1 MQRARLRRSTTD
13 KMLTGV
19 AGGMAEYFE
28 IDPVFVRIGWVI
40 FGLAGMG
47 IILYIALALITP
59 GGTPPQEQVAPTDPP
74 EGDAPKEESPPPG
87 SPEDQVGRR
96 RALFAAILIG
106 AGAIALMD
114 NLGFLPWELWEDFW
128 PVALI
133 IVGVFLLLPS
143 AKRR

>member
-47 IILYIALALITP
+47 IVLYIALALITP
-59 GGTPPQEQVAPTDPP
+59 EGTPPQEQVAPT
-74 EGDAPKEESPPPG
+74 EGETPMEESPPPG

-143 AKRR
+143 ARGR

>member
-1 MQRARLRRSTTD
+1 MTKAKLRRSTTD

-28 IDPVFVRIGWVI
+28 IDPVFVRIGWVV

-59 GGTPPQEQVAPTDPP
+59 EGPAPQEQDAPTDPTDG
-74 EGDAPKEESPPPG
+74 ETPKQKSPQPPG
-87 SPEDQVGRR
+87 AEDVAGRR

-106 AGAIALMD
+106 AGAIALID
-114 NLGFLPWELWEDFW
+114 NLNFLPWELWEDFW

-143 AKRR
+143 ARRR

>member
-59 GGTPPQEQVAPTDPP
+59 KGTPPQEQEAPTDPT
-74 EGDAPKEESPPPG
+74 EGETPKEESPQPRG
-87 SPEDQVGRR
+87 TEDQVGRR

-143 AKRR
+143 ARGR

>member
-47 IILYIALALITP
+47 IVLYIALALITP
-59 GGTPPQEQVAPTDPP
+59 EGTPPQEQVAST
-74 EGDAPKEESPPPG
+74 EGETPKEESPPPG
-87 SPEDQVGRR
+87 GTEDQVGRR

-143 AKRR
+143 ARGR

>member
-1 MQRARLRRSTTD
+1 MRKARLRRSTTD
-13 KMLTGV
+13 KMLAGV

-59 GGTPPQEQVAPTDPP
+59 AGPVPQEQEAPTDPT
-74 EGDAPKEESPPPG
+74 EGETPKEEGLKPRG
-87 SPEDQVGRR
+87 AEDVTGRR
-96 RALFAAILIG
+96 RALFAALLIG
-106 AGAIALMD
+106 AGAIALVD
-114 NLGFLPWELWEDFW
+114 NLDILPWGLWEDFW

-143 AKRR
+143 AKGR

>member
-28 IDPVFVRIGWVI
+28 IDPVFVRIGWVV

-47 IILYIALALITP
+47 IVLYIALALITP
-59 GGTPPQEQVAPTDPP
+59 GGTPPQEQVAPTDPT
-74 EGDAPKEESPPPG
+74 EGETPKQESPQPPG
-87 SPEDQVGRR
+87 TEDVAGRR

-143 AKRR
+143 ARGR

>member
-47 IILYIALALITP
+47 IVLYIALALITP
-59 GGTPPQEQVAPTDPP
+59 EGTPPQEQVAPTDPP
-74 EGDAPKEESPPPG
+74 GML
-87 SPEDQVGRR
+87 RR
-96 RALFAAILIG
+96 RSLPRRAVPRTRSG
-106 AGAIALMD
+106 AGA
-114 NLGFLPWELWEDFW
+114 PCSR
-128 PVALI
+128 
-133 IVGVFLLLPS
+133 PS
-143 AKRR
+143 SSEREPLR